1 MQMKYISSK
10 AKTGL
15 KGDKVTVPGDKS
27 MSHRALMIGSMAI
40 GKTTAVGLLAGEDV
54 ISTSNAMQ
62 ALGAVIDRDQQ
73 EVKLGIRSYAEKWS
87 ITGRG
92 VGGLMEPADVLDMGN
107 AGTGV
112 RLLMG
117 ILASHNFPTFLTGD
131 GSLRKRPM
139 NRVINPLL
147 EMGARFTSRSGGRLP
162 LMVEGTDTP
171 MPLIYELPVASAQ
184 VKSAILFAG
193 LNTAGKTTVVEPN
206 PTRDHTE
213 TMLRK
218 FGADVVVDE
227 LPNGGR
233 AITLTGHPELKA
245 CDLQIP
251 DDWSSAAFP
260 AVAALLVDDSDIR
273 ILDVGINPL
282 RFGLFETLQE
292 MGADITIENVREN
305 DGEPIADIR
314 VKSSMGNL
322 KGIDVPAE
330 RAPSMIDEYP
340 ILAVLA
346 SCAEGITRMFGLE
359 ELRVKESDRLEGV
372 AEGLKACGVNVEVE
386 DDTLIVHGSGKPP
399 KGGAEVKTSLDHRM
413 AMSFLVLGMVSDEP
427 VSVDDGSPI
436 ATSFPSFV
444 ELMNG
449 LGADLTVGD

>member
-1 MQMKYISSK
+1 MQNKYISNK
-10 AKTGL
+10 AKHGFIN
-15 KGDKVTVPGDKS
+15 DKVVVPGDKS

-40 GKTTAVGLLAGEDV
+40 GRTSVVGLLEGEDV
-54 ISTSNAMQ
+54 LSTAGAMRS
-62 ALGAVIDRDQQ
+62 LGAIISKNRQNVQC
-73 EVKLGIRSYAEKWS
+73 GIRNYENEWE
-87 ITGRG
+87 INGRG
-92 VGGLMEPADVLDMGN
+92 VGGFCESADVIDMGN

-117 ILASHNFPTFLTGD
+117 MLAGYDFRTFLTGD
-131 GSLRKRPM
+131 ASLRKRPM
-139 NRVINPLL
+139 GRVINPLQ
-147 EMGARFTSRSGGRLP
+147 EMGARFYSRSGGRLP
-162 LMVEGTDTP
+162 LMVEGTDTL

-193 LNTAGKTTVVEPN
+193 LSAPGKTTVVESK

-213 TMLRK
+213 IMLRK

-233 AITLTGHPELKA
+233 AITLIGQPELKA

-292 MGADITIENVREN
+292 MGADISIENLREN

-314 VKSSMGNL
+314 VKSSMGKL
-322 KGIDVPAE
+322 KGIDVPPE

-340 ILAVLA
+340 ILTVLA
-346 SCAEGITRMFGLE
+346 SCAEGTTRMFGLE
-359 ELRVKESDRLEGV
+359 ELRVKESNRLEGV
-372 AEGLKACGVNVEVE
+372 AEGLAACGVNVEI
-386 DDTLIVHGSGKPP
+386 DGDTLVVHGTGEPP
-399 KGGAEVKTSLDHRM
+399 QGGAEIKACLDHRM
-413 AMSFLVLGMVSDEP
+413 AMSFLVLGMVTGEP

-436 ATSFPSFV
+436 ATSFPNFV

-449 LGADLTVGD
+449 LGADIAF